1 MRGLLQS
8 DMLYVLYSWPTVI
21 ISRRTDQYEK
31 AYESLRGHAP
41 NMQKKGRL
49 KGAADLGLDKPSDDA
64 GGAPS
69 LSIIPDLG
77 FDIGFKPLPVHHGY
91 HVCVSIARDLT

>member
-1 MRGLLQS
+1 MGCLQN

-41 NMQKKGRL
+41 NMQKKARL
-49 KGAADLGLDKPSDDA
+49 KGAADLGLDKPAEEA
-64 GGAPS
+64 GRP
-69 LSIIPDLG
+69 
-77 FDIGFKPLPVHHGY
+77 FC
-91 HVCVSIARDLT
+91 CVSFPKVPITCASPLT